1 MVLKEMTPSQAEMM
15 YSYCKSDSAVSRCVH
30 YVKSKATLSK
40 PLDDWKSIL
49 PKSSLGIKDDF
60 IRCFRTGAGI
70 SCFLLGISVLL
81 WVMGYGLWVYY

>member
-15 YSYCKSDSAVSRCVH
+15 FSYCKSDSAFQMRSLCKI
-30 YVKSKATLSK
+30 KSNIVM

-81 WVMGYGLWVYY
+81 WVMAYGLWVYY